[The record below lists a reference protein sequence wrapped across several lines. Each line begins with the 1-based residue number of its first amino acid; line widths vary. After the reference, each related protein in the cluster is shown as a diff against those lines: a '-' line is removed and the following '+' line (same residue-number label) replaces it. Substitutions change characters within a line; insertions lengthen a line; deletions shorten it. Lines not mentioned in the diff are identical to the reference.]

1 MHCLASLA
9 LVLLALEAAVA
20 LAAAPAFTVPGQAMC
35 PELSSSEEDSC
46 VVSCSTDD
54 DCPQGIRCCP
64 GSPCS
69 RSCVFPVMAPL
80 QKAGRCPRVPVPLAP
95 EPCSE
100 STECSVDSQ
109 CAGSRKCCF
118 STCAMRCLD
127 PATGDLA
134 RELGNCF
141 LATCDPTFL
150 PQKEAGLLGDAIE
163 GTKNKAVGDTMC
175 QKAGANLQP
184 PPDNLAPP
192 PSATSIQRRGGSS

>member
-1 MHCLASLA
+1 MRCLASLA

-64 GSPCS
+64 RSPCS

-127 PATGDLA
+127 PATVGSGEGREGVGVESSLA
-134 RELGNCF
+134 HLHTASIPP
-141 LATCDPTFL
+141 L
-150 PQKEAGLLGDAIE
+150 
-163 GTKNKAVGDTMC
+163 
-175 QKAGANLQP
+175 P
-184 PPDNLAPP
+184 PPC
-192 PSATSIQRRGGSS
+192 TSEASVSPAEDPLQ

>member
-1 MHCLASLA
+1 H
-9 LVLLALEAAVA
+9 
-20 LAAAPAFTVPGQAMC
+20 APADSLPYKKRWQAMC

-64 GSPCS
+64 RSPCS
-69 RSCVFPVMAPL
+69 RSCVFPVMGNSHPSPL

-118 STCAMRCLD
+118 SMCAMRCLD
-127 PATGDLA
+127 PATGDYQPW
-134 RELGNCF
+134 G
-141 LATCDPTFL
+141 PTNPKL
-150 PQKEAGLLGDAIE
+150 PVRGSHKPQ
-163 GTKNKAVGDTMC
+163 
-175 QKAGANLQP
+175 
-184 PPDNLAPP
+184 
-192 PSATSIQRRGGSS
+192 ATSPGGGSHESQTTSPGGPTNPKLPVLGSHEPHSSHKL

>member
-1 MHCLASLA
+1 MRCLASLA

-64 GSPCS
+64 RSPCS

-127 PATGDLA
+127 PAT
-134 RELGNCF
+134 E
-141 LATCDPTFL
+141 DP
-150 PQKEAGLLGDAIE
+150 
-163 GTKNKAVGDTMC
+163 
-175 QKAGANLQP
+175 LQ
-184 PPDNLAPP
+184 
-192 PSATSIQRRGGSS
+192 

>member
-1 MHCLASLA
+1 MRCLASLA

-20 LAAAPAFTVPGQAMC
+20 LAAALAMC
-35 PELSSSEEDSC
+35 PELSSLEEDSC

-64 GSPCS
+64 RSPCS
-69 RSCVFPVMAPL
+69 HPVWWREEPSTPPLTPL

-127 PATGDLA
+127 PKPLQKHHSLKAAPLFTRGSSSHN
-134 RELGNCF
+134 REL
-141 LATCDPTFL
+141 
-150 PQKEAGLLGDAIE
+150 
-163 GTKNKAVGDTMC
+163 
-175 QKAGANLQP
+175 
-184 PPDNLAPP
+184 APN
-192 PSATSIQRRGGSS
+192 